1 MTRATSLLAG
11 AVAAIGLAG
20 CGGGAGM
27 TAALAGMEGP
37 RSVDAQIHVT
47 NDNWADMRIF
57 AERDGLRVRLGMVTA
72 MASAVFQLPR
82 RLLQPGGDIRLIA
95 DPVGSRDHHVTH
107 GLTIWPG
114 QVVNYQISNHLAVS
128 SAAVYDR

>member
-1 MTRATSLLAG
+1 MTRAMSLVAG

-20 CGGGAGM
+20 CGGGGAM
-27 TAALAGMEGP
+27 TADLAGMEGP
-37 RSVDAQIHVT
+37 RAGDAQVHVT

-72 MASAVFQLPR
+72 MASAVLRLPHK
-82 RLLQPGGDIRLIA
+82 LLHPGGNIRLIA
-95 DPVGSRDHHVTH
+95 DPIGSQDSHMTH

-114 QVVNYQISNHLAVS
+114 QVVDYQISNHLAVS